1 MDHRPDRTAAVPVLA
16 AHPPGSTLIH
26 AGLQAQVAI
35 VGAGPAGLMLAH
47 LLSLQG
53 INSVVLESRTR
64 EYVEHRV
71 RAGVLEQ
78 GSVDLLDA
86 AGAGDRMRREGL
98 VHHGI
103 RLRFGGADHRID
115 FSELTGGRGITVYG
129 QQELVKDLI
138 KLRVESGHTIL
149 FEVDQV
155 HVHDIESE
163 HPRVSFRHEGA
174 AMTLVCDFVAG
185 CDGFHGVSRDS
196 VPAGVLTTY
205 ERDYPFAWLG
215 ILATVAP
222 SSEELIYCYHER
234 GFALL
239 SMRSPTVSRLYL
251 QVGADERIEDWSD
264 ERIWE
269 ELQTRFA
276 LPGWSLQEG
285 PITEKAV
292 SALRSFVVEPMQ
304 FGRLYLCGDAAHI
317 VPPTGAK
324 GMNLALRDVSVLSD
338 ALTAF
343 YRDGGTA
350 LLDAYS
356 ARCLRR
362 VWRAQHFSWWMT
374 SMLHRFPDNDAYQ
387 AQLQLAQLD
396 YTVNSRAASTSLAEN
411 YVGYEWTAS

>member
-1 MDHRPDRTAAVPVLA
+1 VRT
-16 AHPPGSTLIH
+16 
-26 AGLQAQVAI
+26 QVGI

-53 INSVVLESRTR
+53 IDSIVLETRTR

-78 GSVDLLDA
+78 GSVDLLEA
-86 AGAGDRMRREGL
+86 AGAGERMRREGL

-103 RLRFGGADHRID
+103 QLRFGGADHRID

-138 KLRVESGHTIL
+138 RLRIEQGNPIL
-149 FEVDQV
+149 FEVSDV
-155 HVHDIESE
+155 RLHDIDGD
-163 HPRVSFRHEGA
+163 HPSITAVVDGNA
-174 AMTLVCDFVAG
+174 ITVACDVIAG

-196 VPAGVLTTY
+196 IPTGVLTAY

-251 QVGADERIEDWSD
+251 QVPADERITDWPD
-264 ERIWE
+264 ARIWG

-276 LPGWSLQEG
+276 LDGWSLQEG
-285 PITEKAV
+285 PITEKAI

-304 FGRLYLCGDAAHI
+304 FGHLYLCGDAAHI

-324 GMNLALRDVSVLSD
+324 GMNLALRDVSILSQ

-343 YRDGGTA
+343 LATGDRTR
-350 LLDAYS
+350 LDAYS
-356 ARCLRR
+356 EQCLRR

-374 SMLHRFPDNDAYQ
+374 SMLHRFPDADPYQ
-387 AQLQLAQLD
+387 AQLQLAQLE
-396 YTVNSRAASTSLAEN
+396 YTVDSRAAASSLAEN
-411 YVGYEWTAS
+411 YVGYEWAT

>member
-1 MDHRPDRTAAVPVLA
+1 
-16 AHPPGSTLIH
+16 
-26 AGLQAQVAI
+26 
-35 VGAGPAGLMLAH
+35 MLAH
-47 LLSLQG
+47 LLRLQG
-53 INSVVLESRTR
+53 ISSVVLETRSR

-78 GSVDLLDA
+78 GSVDLLERT
-86 AGAGDRMRREGL
+86 GAGERMRHEGL

-103 RLRFGGADHRID
+103 QLRFGGSDHRID

-138 KLRVESGHTIL
+138 RLRLEGGTTIL
-149 FEVDQV
+149 FEVSDV
-155 HVHDIESE
+155 HLQDIDGAL
-163 HPRVSFRHEGA
+163 PRVDFQHEGT
-174 AMTLVCDFVAG
+174 AMTLACDFIAG

-196 VPAGVLTTY
+196 IPRGVLTTY

-222 SSEELIYCYHER
+222 SSEELIYCYHDR

-264 ERIWE
+264 ARIWD

-276 LPGWSLQEG
+276 LDGWTLREG
-285 PITEKAV
+285 PITEKAI
-292 SALRSFVVEPMQ
+292 SALRSYVVEPMQ
-304 FGRLYLCGDAAHI
+304 FGRLYLAGDAAHI

-324 GMNLALRDVSVLSD
+324 GMNLALRDVSILAD

-343 YRDGGTA
+343 CGTGNTAMLDG
-350 LLDAYS
+350 YS
-356 ARCLRR
+356 AQCLRR

-374 SMLHRFPDNDAYQ
+374 SMLHRFPDGDDYQ
-387 AQLQLAQLD
+387 VRLQLAQLA
-396 YTVNSRAASTSLAEN
+396 YTVDSRAAATSLAEN
-411 YVGYEWTAS
+411 YVGYEWEQS